1 MVAPELPA
9 VEGDRVRLLEIF
21 ENLLANA
28 VKFMG
33 KQTAPRIEV
42 GVRPGPEP
50 VVYVADNGVG
60 IGPRF
65 QQKVFG
71 LFERLDN
78 RIEGTGVGLAVVK
91 RIVEFHGGRIWVE
104 SEGVPGKGSQFCLVL
119 PGPGANASEPETGR

>member
-1 MVAPELPA
+1 M
-9 VEGDRVRLLEIF
+9 RLLEAF

-42 GVRPGPEP
+42 GVRAGPES
-50 VVYVADNGVG
+50 VIYVADNGVG
-60 IGPRF
+60 IDPRF

-71 LFERLDN
+71 LFERLDHQV
-78 RIEGTGVGLAVVK
+78 EGTGVGLAVVK

-104 SEGVPGKGSQFCLVL
+104 SEGVPGRGSRFCLLL
-119 PGPGANASEPETGR
+119 PGSGRGAPPRSVGGAAPQA